1 MVSDPTP
8 PQPCDVCGAVIPAAH
23 AVFTMR
29 DALTGPVVVM
39 CRDCAALD
47 EHIEDAVESDDP
59 DAANP

>member
-1 MVSDPTP
+1 
-8 PQPCDVCGAVIPAAH
+8 VCGELIPDGH

-47 EHIEDAVESDDP
+47 EHVENAVDSDDP

>member
-1 MVSDPTP
+1 M
-8 PQPCDVCGAVIPAAH
+8 CGELIPEAH

-47 EHIEDAVESDDP
+47 EHVEDSVDSDGSDT
-59 DAANP
+59 ANP